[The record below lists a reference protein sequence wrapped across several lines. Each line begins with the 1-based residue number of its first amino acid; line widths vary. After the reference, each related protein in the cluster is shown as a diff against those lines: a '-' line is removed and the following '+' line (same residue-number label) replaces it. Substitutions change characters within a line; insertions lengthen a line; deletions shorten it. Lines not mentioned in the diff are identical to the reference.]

1 MSFLENETL
10 QSGLT
15 KGTEQLNKTKQR
27 QSSIIHEFN
36 RREYFFRASITFSLP
51 SSPHQNLKTEFYLL
65 GVTLDHLLY
74 KIVFFKLKIKPT
86 LFF

>member
-1 MSFLENETL
+1 MKPL

-36 RREYFFRASITFSLP
+36 RREYFFKYSTHSVSILSPPKFKKTWILP
-51 SSPHQNLKTEFYLL
+51 L

-74 KIVFFKLKIKPT
+74 KIVFSNWK
-86 LFF
+86 